1 MLTPALRHLAD
12 EHVTALARRHRIRVR
27 RTKTWATSEAE
38 LVSRQ
43 VFIPARTRTAVDY
56 LAALHEIGH
65 LVDPAASNRDK
76 KYRDNFPRSTRR
88 EAQYDLMIVEAAAWA
103 WALKHAL
110 PAVLKNVSRAE
121 WRRIGN
127 CWVSHAGDVW

>member
-1 MLTPALRHLAD
+1 MLDPHLRQLAD
-12 EHVTALARRHRIRVR
+12 EHISALARKHRIRVR

-38 LVSRQ
+38 LISRQ
-43 VFIPARTRTAVDY
+43 VFIPARTRTTVDY
-56 LAALHEIGH
+56 LASLHEIGH

-76 KYRDNFPRSTRR
+76 KYRDNFPRGNRR
-88 EAQYDLMIVEAAAWA
+88 DTQYDLMIVEAAAWA

-110 PAVLKNVSRAE
+110 PAVLKTVSRAE